1 MSASSIRS
9 PGLDKSNS
17 SSRIASFI
25 PKSLSYLSSSS
36 IPSSSTPTPTN
47 ISRTLSSL
55 GKSVSRESKDIFNA
69 FAPPPSSSSKSS
81 TYNDSSSASSADASP
96 VTSWFSSAVDDAKK
110 TDSDE
115 DSSPSFFSYL
125 IRFILIAAL
134 LAFAGFNVF
143 TQMGV
148 ITDDAI
154 KFAEPVVRPIM
165 DIFAMITKQTVKTTA
180 EGTKTGIDIVSG
192 ATKSGVSVLEDQ
204 VTGSGIQPSGNGDSK
219 QERARANALTMK
231 RGTDAGATDKA
242 EPQLPEA
249 DDASSVT
256 QKGKISGKAGYCLV
270 GEDRGIRSC
279 MKVGEGDTCMS
290 GNIFPS
296 KDKCINPNL
305 RV

>member
-1 MSASSIRS
+1 MSSYSSIRS
-9 PGLDKSNS
+9 PASNPN
-17 SSRIASFI
+17 SRIASFI
-25 PKSLSYLSSSS
+25 PKSISSSV
-36 IPSSSTPTPTN
+36 PNPTN
-47 ISRTLSSL
+47 ISRTLTNL
-55 GKSVSRESKDIFNA
+55 GKTVSGESKDIFNA
-69 FAPPPSSSSKSS
+69 FSPSASNTNTPASSAESPSSSLS
-81 TYNDSSSASSADASP
+81 SP
-96 VTSWFSSAVDDAKK
+96 VSSWFSSIVDDVK
-110 TDSDE
+110 TE
-115 DSSPSFFSYL
+115 TAEESSPSFFSYL

-148 ITDDAI
+148 ITDDAV
-154 KFAEPVVRPIM
+154 KFAEPIIRPIM
-165 DIFAMITKQTVKTTA
+165 GLFGMITKQAVKTTA

-204 VTGSGIQPSGNGDSK
+204 VTGSGIQPIGNGDSK

-231 RGTDAGATDKA
+231 QGTDAGVAATD
-242 EPQLPEA
+242 PQA
-249 DDASSVT
+249 DDTSSVT

>member
-1 MSASSIRS
+1 MSSSSIRS
-9 PGLDKSNS
+9 PVDNIN
-17 SSRIASFI
+17 SRIASFI
-25 PKSLSYLSSSS
+25 PKSISSS
-36 IPSSSTPTPTN
+36 TPTN
-47 ISRTLSSL
+47 ISRTLSNI
-55 GKSVSRESKDIFNA
+55 GNSVSRESKDIFNA
-69 FAPPPSSSSKSS
+69 FTPSSTSNTPTTTPNNSSYSSSSPSSPSSSS
-81 TYNDSSSASSADASP
+81 TSP
-96 VTSWFSSAVDDAKK
+96 VTSWFSSAVDEVK
-110 TDSDE
+110 TETDE
-115 DSSPSFFSYL
+115 GSSPSFFSYL

-148 ITDDAI
+148 ITDDAV
-154 KFAEPVVRPIM
+154 KFAEPIIRPIM
-165 DIFAMITKQTVKTTA
+165 GLFGMITQQAVKTTA

-192 ATKSGVSVLEDQ
+192 ATKSGISVIEDQ
-204 VTGSGIQPSGNGDSK
+204 VTGTGIQSTGNGDSK

-231 RGTDAGATDKA
+231 RGTDAGATDNA